1 MGKTDPVKI
10 LGIET
15 SCDETGVSI
24 VEDGKNILSNIVA
37 TQFEF
42 HEKYAGVVPEIASRR
57 HHEVINHVIEEAFVK
72 GNTTHLEI
80 DAIAVASHPGLIGS
94 LLVGMIASKA
104 ISMAL
109 EIPLIGINHIE
120 AHLYSV
126 HFNNEVKYP
135 LIGLVISGGHTL
147 LTIADKI
154 GSYRILGSTLDD
166 AIGEAFDK
174 VAKALGL
181 GYPGGPEIQNRA
193 VKGSEKAYEFPRVTL
208 DGGRDRYNF
217 SYSGLK
223 NAVINQ
229 RKRFKMT
236 PGPETVEDIA
246 ASFQAAATDVLL
258 TKVRWIARDFGI
270 NRVAVVGGVAN
281 NARVKRIFMEADDLE
296 VYFPSPPLTADNGAM
311 IAGLGYHKLI
321 EGKIDDLTLEPVS
334 RLKEIKKGKR
344 SKNGN

>member
-1 MGKTDPVKI
+1 VKI

-57 HHEVINHVIEEAFVK
+57 HHEVINHVIEEAFNRA
-72 GNTTHLEI
+72 NTRYEEI
-80 DAIAVASHPGLIGS
+80 QAVAVASHPGLIGS
-94 LLVGMIASKA
+94 LLVGMIAAKA
-104 ISMAL
+104 ISMSL
-109 EIPLIGINHIE
+109 EIPIIGVNHIE
-120 AHLYSV
+120 AHLYSI
-126 HFNNEVKYP
+126 HFNNDVRYP
-135 LIGLVISGGHTL
+135 LLGLVISGGHTL

-181 GYPGGPEIQNRA
+181 GYPGGPEIENYS
-193 VKGSEKAYEFPRVTL
+193 KNGSEEAYDFPRVIL

-229 RKRFKMT
+229 RKRFKKT
-236 PGPETVEDIA
+236 EKPESIEDIA

-258 TKVRWIARDFGI
+258 TKVRWAAKDFGI

-281 NARVKRIFMEADDLE
+281 NSRVKKIFLEAKDLE

-311 IAGLGYHKLI
+311 IAGLGYHKMM
-321 EGKIDDLTLEPVS
+321 EGRIDDLTLEPVS